1 LLDEANILMAVDR
14 SGATRDFVDLMTQHQ
29 GRLYGYVLTLSGD
42 PDAANDVLQEA
53 NIVLWKQWNQFEPG
67 SNFTAW
73 AFRIA
78 HFQFMA
84 YRQKRLRDKI
94 LFSDD
99 LLSTLACEAKEVDE
113 RHEQRAM
120 ALERCLELMPPRSR
134 EAIRLRYADELK
146 VRDMAEKLH
155 RNPNAVYQ
163 ILFRARQWLIE
174 CVQKDVVVET
184 A

>member
-1 LLDEANILMAVDR
+1 MTAYEP
-14 SGATRDFVDLMTQHQ
+14 GATRDFVDLMTQHQ
-29 GRLYGYVLTLSGD
+29 GRLYGYVLTLSAD

-53 NIVLWKQWNQFEPG
+53 NIVLWKQWRQFQPG

-84 YRQKRLRDKI
+84 YRQRQLRDKT

-99 LLSTLACEAKEVDE
+99 LLATLASEARDVDE
-113 RHEQRAM
+113 RHAERAA
-120 ALERCLELMPPRSR
+120 ALERCLERMPARSR

-146 VRDMAEKLH
+146 VTDMVEILH
-155 RNPNAVYQ
+155 RNANAVYQ

-174 CVQKDVVVET
+174 CVQKDGLTDT

>member
-1 LLDEANILMAVDR
+1 MAVYG
-14 SGATRDFVDLMTQHQ
+14 SGVTDDFVELMTQYQ
-29 GRLYGYVLTLSGD
+29 GRLYGYILSLAGD

-67 SNFTAW
+67 TNFKAW

-84 YRQKRLRDKI
+84 YRQKKLRDKV
-94 LFSDD
+94 LYSDD
-99 LLSTLACEAKEVDE
+99 LLAMLACEAKEVDE
-113 RHEQRAM
+113 SYEQRA
-120 ALERCLELMPPRSR
+120 AVLESCLARMSARSR
-134 EAIRLRYADELK
+134 EAIQLRYADEAR
-146 VRDMAEKLH
+146 VSDMAKTLH
-155 RNPNAVYQ
+155 RNENAVYQ

-174 CVQKDVVVET
+174 CVQKNTQTGT

>member
-1 LLDEANILMAVDR
+1 MIAYEP
-14 SGATRDFVDLMTQHQ
+14 GATRDFVDLMTQHQ
-29 GRLYGYVLTLSGD
+29 GRLYGYLLSLSAD
-42 PDAANDVLQEA
+42 PDAANDILQEA
-53 NIVLWKQWNQFEPG
+53 NIVLWKQWRQFQSG

-84 YRQKRLRDKI
+84 YRQRQLRDKT

-99 LLSTLACEAKEVDE
+99 LLATLASEAREVDQWHAE
-113 RHEQRAM
+113 RSA
-120 ALERCLELMPPRSR
+120 ALEKCLERMPDRSR

-146 VRDMAEKLH
+146 VSDMAEILQ
-155 RNPNAVYQ
+155 RSANAVYQ

-174 CVQKDVVVET
+174 CVQKDGLTDTV
-184 A
+184 